1 MLKHGKGI
9 RQGVVIM
16 FMACALSGCA
26 SLTSGIMGIPAIP
39 ANRVPPEVLNQ
50 INKNDLIDISLTRLR
65 QDPPD
70 VYLLASGDVLGVYI
84 ENVLGSEDESPP
96 VHFPEDGDDPPAVG
110 FPIPIRDD
118 GTISLPFV
126 NDIYVEGKTL
136 DEVDRLIENEYTVK
150 QNILT
155 LEDGQVS
162 AKIIVTLIRKR
173 QFRVLVV
180 REESGGLEDVSKRGR
195 GDNIDLDAYEN
206 DVLHALNETGGMS
219 GVDAKNEIVIYRGLF
234 ESGLHRDEIL
244 AQVAAGRDPCFCAPP
259 IPGDP
264 NIIRIPLRYHPSQPP
279 RFDEEDI
286 ILQTGDIV
294 MIELRDREKYYTG
307 GALPGGEHPLPR
319 DEDLDILGA
328 IARAGG
334 FVGAAGTGL
343 GGVGQGGGSNPR
355 NSSGKA
361 PSQAII
367 LRKLC
372 NGGQIAIRVD
382 LNRAL
387 MDPRQ
392 RILIQ
397 PEDTII
403 VQYTLVEELFNTA
416 LGLFQV
422 NYLIN
427 GLGGGAGF

>member
-1 MLKHGKGI
+1 MG
-9 RQGVVIM
+9 
-16 FMACALSGCA
+16 S
-26 SLTSGIMGIPAIP
+26 TS
-39 ANRVPPEVLNQ
+39 
-50 INKNDLIDISLTRLR
+50 
-65 QDPPD
+65 
-70 VYLLASGDVLGVYI
+70 VYLLSAGDVLGIYI
-84 ENVLGSEDESPP
+84 ENVLGSEEESPP

-180 REESGGLEDVSKRGR
+180 REEAGGVEDVSKRGR

-206 DVLHALNETGGMS
+206 DVLHALNETGGMP
-219 GVDAKNEIVIYRGLF
+219 GTDAKNEIVIYRGMF
-234 ESGLHRDEIL
+234 ESGFHRDQIL
-244 AQVAAGRDPCFCAPP
+244 AQVAAGRDPCFCSPP
-259 IPGDP
+259 IPEDP
-264 NIIRIPLRYHPSQPP
+264 NVVRIPLRYHPSQPP
-279 RFDEEDI
+279 RFDQEDI
-286 ILQTGDIV
+286 VLQTGDIL
-294 MIELRDREKYYTG
+294 MIESRDREKYYTG
-307 GALPGGEHPLPR
+307 GALQGGEYLLPR

-328 IARAGG
+328 IAKAGG
-334 FVGAAGTGL
+334 FVGSAGAGVSSIGSGSGSPTVAAGK
-343 GGVGQGGGSNPR
+343 P
-355 NSSGKA
+355 

-372 NGGQIAIRVD
+372 NGGKMAIRVD

-387 MDPRQ
+387 VDPSQ

-403 VQYTLVEELFNTA
+403 VQYTIIEELYNASLNLLQFNF
-416 LGLFQV
+416 LF
-422 NYLIN
+422 N
-427 GLGGGAGF
+427 GFAGGGF